1 MDLRA
6 KNRSYDNVAR
16 CNILELYDSE
26 KSSGFIFQLLSM
38 KYQVFLWQ
46 KRFWKLLWGQRRL
59 KCKNIW
65 GFSHPTQQ
73 LENRLWNRY
82 KVCTCIWCLWCYGK
96 KVVCV
101 YLKRGY
107 KRLFLCCFIVL
118 NKKVRNFHKY
128 FQKVKTLGAY
138 NALQPFLEVIS
149 RTKKLKQEIGSVIS
163 NSLLNDFLLLCII
176 VSV

>member
-1 MDLRA
+1 M
-6 KNRSYDNVAR
+6 
-16 CNILELYDSE
+16 
-26 KSSGFIFQLLSM
+26 
-38 KYQVFLWQ
+38 
-46 KRFWKLLWGQRRL
+46 
-59 KCKNIW
+59 
-65 GFSHPTQQ
+65 
-73 LENRLWNRY
+73 
-82 KVCTCIWCLWCYGK
+82 
-96 KVVCV
+96 CV

-118 NKKVRNFHKY
+118 NKKVRNFRKY